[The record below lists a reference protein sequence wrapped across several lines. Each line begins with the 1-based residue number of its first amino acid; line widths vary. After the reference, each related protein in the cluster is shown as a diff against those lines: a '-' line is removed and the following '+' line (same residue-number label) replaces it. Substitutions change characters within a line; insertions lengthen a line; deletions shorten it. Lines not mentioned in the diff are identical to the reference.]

1 MLFTILFFNKNY
13 SKPVLVIKS
22 KDVMK
27 IIIRQIHQTGE
38 VRHTLAGQFTRT
50 LDVLGGAS
58 ALHCLKKA
66 HFASTCSSFVNALFL
81 GRGWVKNFDFKMYS
95 TDK

>member
-1 MLFTILFFNKNY
+1 MLFTILFFYK
-13 SKPVLVIKS
+13 KPVLVIKS

-27 IIIRQIHQTGE
+27 IIIRQIHQTEE
-38 VRHTLAGQFTRT
+38 VRHTLVGQFTRT

-66 HFASTCSSFVNALFL
+66 HFASTRSSLVNALFL
-81 GRGWVKNFDFKMYS
+81 GRGRA
-95 TDK
+95 

>member
-1 MLFTILFFNKNY
+1 MLFTILFFYKND
-13 SKPVLVIKS
+13 SKSVLVIKS
-22 KDVMK
+22 EESMK

-38 VRHTLAGQFTRT
+38 VRHTLVGQFTRT

-66 HFASTCSSFVNALFL
+66 HFASTHSSLVNALFL
-81 GRGWVKNFDFKMYS
+81 GRGRA
-95 TDK
+95 